1 MDNKSDVAGRSPVTV
16 AIFMGSKS
24 NAAGL
29 RPAIDCLDQFG
40 IAWQAR
46 ILSAHRVPETLV
58 QAIQQIEANGCDC
71 IIAAAGLAAHLPGVI
86 AAHTILPVIGLPMAD
101 AIGGLDSLY
110 SIVQMP
116 KPIPVATV
124 GIGNAYNA
132 AMLCVEILAL
142 KYPAIRQK
150 LLQFRSDMK
159 SSYLSQ
165 NEGNP
170 FTNGNADHLPN

>member
-1 MDNKSDVAGRSPVTV
+1 MNSQSDEAGRSPVTV

-29 RPAIDCLDQFG
+29 RPAIDCLEEFG
-40 IAWQAR
+40 ITWEAR
-46 ILSAHRVPETLV
+46 VLSAHRVPETLV
-58 QAIQQIEANGCDC
+58 QTIKEIEIAGCDC

-101 AIGGLDSLY
+101 AISGLDSLY

-132 AMLCVEILAL
+132 AMLAVEILAL
-142 KYPAIRQK
+142 KYPFIRQK
-150 LLQFRSDMK
+150 LLQFRTDMK
-159 SSYLSQ
+159 NSYLSQ
-165 NEGNP
+165 NQGNP
-170 FTNGNADHLPN
+170 FR

>member
-1 MDNKSDVAGRSPVTV
+1 MESKSDAVRPGPTAV

-29 RPAIDCLDQFG
+29 RPAIDCLDEFG
-40 IAWQAR
+40 IAWEAR
-46 ILSAHRVPETLV
+46 VLSAHRVPETLV
-58 QAIQQIEANGCDC
+58 QTIQELEAAGCEC
-71 IIAAAGLAAHLPGVI
+71 VIAAAGLAAHLPGVI

-142 KYPAIRQK
+142 KYPSVRQR
-150 LLQFRSDMK
+150 LLQFRAEMK
-159 SSYLSQ
+159 ESYLSQ

-170 FTNGNADHLPN
+170 FH